1 MDNCWELNRSLTLEV
16 NMTVNELIDRLSIEN
31 PDALVYTM
39 AHDDDIALIVTD
51 VKENILSGKD
61 ETVVL
66 VY

>member
-1 MDNCWELNRSLTLEV
+1 MVRDV
-16 NMTVNELIDRLSIEN
+16 NMTVKELIDRLSTEE

-51 VKENILSGKD
+51 VKENILLGKD

>member
-1 MDNCWELNRSLTLEV
+1 
-16 NMTVNELIDRLSIEN
+16 MTVKELIDRLSTEK

>member
-1 MDNCWELNRSLTLEV
+1 
-16 NMTVNELIDRLSIEN
+16 MTVKELIERLLTEN

-51 VKENILSGKD
+51 VKENILTGKG
-61 ETVVL
+61 ETIVL